1 MPYKMII
8 NELLYSNDTNVRL
21 ALVKACRCK
30 DINDY
35 SMMLGKLAED
45 PEEIVRMETANVLIA
60 GKNRGTRCKNI
71 LYGLAHDPSDKIRL
85 TIAKSGIDPSL
96 FVNDKNPAVR
106 AAAVR
111 TCKTCEDLLLFIK
124 DPNINVIR
132 AVIAMCKDQTDPM
145 RNTIL
150 DRYIQENHTDVK
162 KEIAMIGYRIHDL
175 LQDNSGE
182 VRNAAKKYLNIMVP
196 ARK

>member
-60 GKNRGTRCKNI
+60 GKNRGTRCRNI
-71 LYGLAHDPSDKIRL
+71 LHELAHDPSDKIRL

-96 FVNDKNPAVR
+96 FVNDENPAVR

-111 TCKTCEDLLLFIK
+111 TCKTCGDLLLFIK
-124 DPNINVIR
+124 DPNIDVIK
-132 AVIAMCKDQTDPM
+132 AVIDMCKDQTDPM

-182 VRNAAKKYLNIMVP
+182 VRNAAKQYLNIMIP
-196 ARK
+196 ASK